1 MIPQVSGISV
11 SRHSHAMTMTPRFNK
26 FALTAHI
33 TFSVGWL
40 GAIVAYLA
48 LAIGGLTVHDT
59 QMVRAA
65 YLSMELIG
73 WYVIVPFSLA
83 ALLTGLVEAL
93 GTQWGLLRH
102 YWILVKFLL
111 TTGGIIVL
119 LRHMQAVNRMSGLA
133 AETPLSSADF
143 RALRIQ
149 LVVHAAGGLLVLL
162 AATTLSVYKPW
173 GMTPYGRRKQ
183 RERRKVSQ
191 VDLLSYP
198 TNSSVGS
205 GQGSTISTPRWVYVV
220 GIHAI
225 GLVLLFVVLHLTGG
239 GLPGH

>member
-1 MIPQVSGISV
+1 MIPQVSGLSV
-11 SRHSHAMTMTPRFNK
+11 SRNSHAMTMTPRFHK

-48 LAIGGLTVHDT
+48 LAIAGLTVHDA

-93 GTQWGLLRH
+93 GSQWGLFRH

-111 TTGGIIVL
+111 TTGGTIVL
-119 LRHMQAVNRMSGLA
+119 LRHMQAVSRMSGLA
-133 AETPLSSADF
+133 AETTLASADF

-183 RERRKVSQ
+183 QERRKVSQ
-191 VDLLSYP
+191 ADVLSYP
-198 TNSSVGS
+198 DSSVGP

>member
-1 MIPQVSGISV
+1 
-11 SRHSHAMTMTPRFNK
+11 MTPLLRK

-40 GAIVAYLA
+40 GAVVAYLA
-48 LAIGGLTVHDT
+48 LAIAGLTSHDVS
-59 QMVRAA
+59 MVRAA

-73 WYVIVPFSLA
+73 WSVIVPFSLA
-83 ALLTGLVEAL
+83 ALLTGLVQSL
-93 GTQWGLLRH
+93 GTQWGLFRH

-111 TTGGIIVL
+111 TTAATIVL
-119 LRHMQAVNRMSGLA
+119 LWHMQAVSRMSGLA
-133 AETPLSSADF
+133 AETTLSSADF

-162 AATTLSVYKPW
+162 AAATLSVYKPW

-183 RERRKVSQ
+183 HEQRKVSQ
-191 VDLLSYP
+191 ADLLAYP
-198 TNSSVGS
+198 DTRVGPDRGFITS
-205 GQGSTISTPRWVYVV
+205 APRWVYVV

-225 GLVLLFVVLHLTGG
+225 GVVLLFVVLHLTGG
-239 GLPGH
+239 GLRSH